1 LRIPKVSGHARAVT
15 ERRRLR
21 LAIVEDESLYLDLLA
36 TVLGIDPEL
45 EVVGTYTDA
54 DAALREVPRLQPDV
68 ALLDIELGG
77 SVNGVQL
84 GLLLRERLPQL
95 GIVLLSNVRAPRLL
109 GSIPRA
115 QVSGWSY
122 LLKRSV
128 RDASI
133 LRRAIDG
140 AAQGLVTLD
149 PALVVGRRAR
159 ERGRISSLTERQRS
173 ILELVAEGWTNEA
186 IAARLGIAV
195 KTVENQLV
203 LTYQELGVDRERDPI
218 HPRVRAVLLYLVETK
233 ESLPLAGALE
243 R

>member
-1 LRIPKVSGHARAVT
+1 MT

>member
-1 LRIPKVSGHARAVT
+1 MD

-36 TVLGIDPEL
+36 TVLGL
-45 EVVGTYTDA
+45 EAGLEIVGTYADA
-54 DAALREVPRLQPDV
+54 EAALREIPRLRPDV

-77 SVNGVQL
+77 TVNGAQL
-84 GLLLRERLPQL
+84 GLLLREKLPAL
-95 GIVLLSNVRAPRLL
+95 GIVLLSNVHAPRLL
-109 GSIPRA
+109 GSIPSA

-128 RDASI
+128 RDAGI

-140 AAQGLVTLD
+140 AAHGLVTLD
-149 PALVVGRRAR
+149 PTLVAGRQAR
-159 ERGRISSLTERQRS
+159 EDGRVSALTERQRE
-173 ILELVAEGWTNEA
+173 ILERVAEGLTNEA
-186 IAARLGIAV
+186 IAERLGIAV

-203 LTYQELGVDRERDPI
+203 LTYQELGVDRERDPV
-218 HPRVRAVLLYLVETK
+218 HPRVKAVLIYLAETK
-233 ESLPLAGALE
+233 GPAPLSHPPE

>member
-1 LRIPKVSGHARAVT
+1 MA
-15 ERRRLR
+15 ERPRLR

-36 TVLGIDPEL
+36 TVLRIDPEL
-45 EVVGTYTDA
+45 DVVGTYTAA
-54 DAALREVPRLQPDV
+54 DVALREVPALRPDV

-77 SVNGVQL
+77 AVNGVQL
-84 GLLLRERLPQL
+84 GLLLREKLPSL

-128 RDASI
+128 RDASV

-140 AAQGLVTLD
+140 ASRGLVTLD
-149 PALVVGRRAR
+149 PALVAGRQAR
-159 ERGRISSLTERQRS
+159 ERGRVSGLTERQRS

-186 IAARLGIAV
+186 IASRLGIAV

-203 LTYQELGVDRERDPI
+203 LTYQELGVDRERDPV
-218 HPRVRAVLLYLVETK
+218 HPRVKAVLLFLAETT
-233 ESLPLAGALE
+233 EAAPLAAPIQG
-243 R
+243 